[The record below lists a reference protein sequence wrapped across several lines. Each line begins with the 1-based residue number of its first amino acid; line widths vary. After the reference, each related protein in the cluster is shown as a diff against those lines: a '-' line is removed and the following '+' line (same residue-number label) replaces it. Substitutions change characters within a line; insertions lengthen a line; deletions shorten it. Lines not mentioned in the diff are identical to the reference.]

1 MSCSHNGLRHRR
13 GLRGDRQDTSPSPPV
28 VAAAAG
34 ISLISIGSQ
43 TEKSA
48 LDGLFFRPLVHGAR
62 PIMPTAI
69 SSPPRLSIVIPAPTD
84 AAALEETLVSV
95 LENRPNESEIIVV
108 LGFEYGDPWNV
119 HEEVRFLKAPIGSN
133 RVACIN
139 LGLAASRGRILHV
152 LAAGWR
158 ATPFWTD
165 AAVEH
170 FASEQVG
177 AVVPL
182 ELASDDLDRI
192 VATGIETR
200 RGGRRICLR
209 PRGDASRVKG
219 FHVAEHPLPS
229 GPTLEA
235 GFWSSQILARLTNG
249 FCLSCG
255 DEYAD
260 ADMAVSLRAAG
271 GRVVLEPA
279 SRVVAAAERQRLQRP
294 FAAGLYGERLFW
306 RSLAAEPI
314 LQSLVLHVFEVLRH
328 ALVRAPLG
336 TLPMLAGRLAAVLQ
350 FGWYV
355 PRFRELRQLIKTRP
369 AEDGQLAQ
377 ADRSLRFEPGH
388 AGGGISR
395 PRRRMPLR
403 RSA

>member
-1 MSCSHNGLRHRR
+1 
-13 GLRGDRQDTSPSPPV
+13 
-28 VAAAAG
+28 
-34 ISLISIGSQ
+34 
-43 TEKSA
+43 
-48 LDGLFFRPLVHGAR
+48 
-62 PIMPTAI
+62 MPTAT
-69 SSPPRLSIVIPAPTD
+69 SSAPRLSIVIPAPAD
-84 AAALEETLVSV
+84 SEALEETLVSV
-95 LENRPNESEIIVV
+95 LENRPDETEVIVV
-108 LGFEYGDPWNV
+108 LGFEYADPWSV
-119 HEEVRFLKAPIGSN
+119 GDEVRFIKAPVGSN

-182 ELASDDLDRI
+182 EVAADDPDRI

-200 RGGRRICLR
+200 RGGRRVCLR
-209 PRGDASRVKG
+209 PRGDASRVRG
-219 FHVAEHPLPS
+219 FHAAAHSSPS

-235 GFWSSQILARLTNG
+235 GFWSSQMLARLDNG

-260 ADMAVSLRAAG
+260 ADMAVSLQAAG
-271 GRVVLEPA
+271 GKVVLEPA
-279 SRVVAAAERQRLQRP
+279 SRVVAAPERQRPQRA
-294 FAAGLYGERLFW
+294 FYAGLHGERLFW

-314 LQSLVLHVFEVLRH
+314 LRSLVLHLFEVIRH
-328 ALVRAPLG
+328 ALARAPLG
-336 TLPMLAGRLAAVLQ
+336 TLPMLAGRLVAVLQ

-355 PRFRELRQLIKTRP
+355 PRFMELRQLKQRGAADANAP
-369 AEDGQLAQ
+369 AA
-377 ADRSLRFEPGH
+377 ADRSLRFDAGQ
-388 AGGGISR
+388 AGGGLSR
-395 PRRRMPLR
+395 PRRRPRVPLR

>member
-1 MSCSHNGLRHRR
+1 MALNGLFS
-13 GLRGDRQDTSPSPPV
+13 RQL
-28 VAAAAG
+28 A
-34 ISLISIGSQ
+34 
-43 TEKSA
+43 
-48 LDGLFFRPLVHGAR
+48 HGAL
-62 PIMPTAI
+62 PIMSTAI
-69 SSPPRLSIVIPAPTD
+69 SSPPRLSIVIPAPAD

-95 LENRPNESEIIVV
+95 LENRPDESEIIVV
-108 LGFEYGDPWNV
+108 LGFEYGDPWNI
-119 HEEVRFLKAPIGSN
+119 HDEVRFIKAPVGAN

-200 RGGRRICLR
+200 RGGRRVCLR

-219 FHVAEHPLPS
+219 FHAAEHVVPS

-235 GFWSSQILARLTNG
+235 GFWSSQMLARLTNG

-260 ADMAVSLRAAG
+260 ADMAVSLQAAG
-271 GRVVLEPA
+271 GRVVLEPS
-279 SRVVAAAERQRLQRP
+279 SRVVAAAERQRPQRA

-336 TLPMLAGRLAAVLQ
+336 TLPMLAGRLVAVLQ

-355 PRFRELRQLIKTRP
+355 PRFRELRQLMRNGPTEESP
-369 AEDGQLAQ
+369 SAT
-377 ADRSLRFEPGH
+377 ADRRLRFEAGH
-388 AGGGISR
+388 AGGGVSQ
-395 PRRRMPLR
+395 PRRRPRVPLR

>member
-1 MSCSHNGLRHRR
+1 
-13 GLRGDRQDTSPSPPV
+13 
-28 VAAAAG
+28 
-34 ISLISIGSQ
+34 
-43 TEKSA
+43 
-48 LDGLFFRPLVHGAR
+48 
-62 PIMPTAI
+62 MPTAI
-69 SSPPRLSIVIPAPTD
+69 SSPPRLSIVIPAPAD

-95 LENRPNESEIIVV
+95 LENRPDGCEIIVV
-108 LGFEYGDPWNV
+108 LGFEYGDPWNI
-119 HEEVRFLKAPIGSN
+119 HDEVRFIKAPVGAN
-133 RVACIN
+133 RVSCIN
-139 LGLAASRGRILHV
+139 LGLAASRGRIFHV

-182 ELASDDLDRI
+182 EVAADDLHRI

-200 RGGRRICLR
+200 RSGRRVCLR
-209 PRGDASRVKG
+209 PRGDASRVQG
-219 FHVAEHPLPS
+219 FHAAENAEPS

-235 GFWSSQILARLTNG
+235 GFWSSQMLARLNNG

-260 ADMAVSLRAAG
+260 ADMAASLRAAG
-271 GRVVLEPA
+271 GRVILEPA
-279 SRVVAAAERQRLQRP
+279 SRVVAAAERQQPQRP

-314 LQSLVLHVFEVLRH
+314 LRSLVLHVFEILRH
-328 ALVRAPLG
+328 ALARAPLG
-336 TLPMLAGRLAAVLQ
+336 TLPMLAGRLVAVLQ
-350 FGWYV
+350 FGSYV
-355 PRFRELRQLIKTRP
+355 PRFRELRQLMQSRSEE
-369 AEDGQLAQ
+369 AGQRSLG
-377 ADRSLRFEPGH
+377 DRSLRFEVGH
-388 AGGGISR
+388 DGGGVSR
-395 PRRRMPLR
+395 PRRRPRMPLR